1 MDEFDAFATSCPSMR
16 IYMQTN
22 ADPGEPPR
30 YVQLTLE
37 QDLLG
42 GWTLYRESGRQGG
55 RATLRREVFLEDEA
69 AIEAFEKAR
78 DNQIKRG
85 FRVVFAQ
92 GT

>member
-1 MDEFDAFATSCPSMR
+1 MR

-22 ADPGEPPR
+22 AESGEAPR

-37 QDLLG
+37 QDLFG

-55 RATLRREVFLEDEA
+55 RASMRREVYLDDDD
-69 AIEAFEKAR
+69 AIKAFEKAR

-92 GT
+92 GTDASHGR

>member
-1 MDEFDAFATSCPSMR
+1 MR

-22 ADPGEPPR
+22 AESGESPR

-55 RATLRREVFLEDEA
+55 RATLRRELFLDDGD
-69 AIEAFEKAR
+69 AIAAFEKAR
-78 DNQIKRG
+78 DSQIKRG

-92 GT
+92 GTDASHAR